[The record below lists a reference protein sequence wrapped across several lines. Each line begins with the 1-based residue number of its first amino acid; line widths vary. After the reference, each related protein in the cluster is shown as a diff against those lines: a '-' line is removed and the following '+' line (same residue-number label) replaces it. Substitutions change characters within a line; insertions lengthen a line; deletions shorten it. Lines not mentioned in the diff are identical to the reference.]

1 MRILRLSL
9 LRQFFLLSKNVKKA
23 LLIIN
28 IGIFLSIFAA
38 TSAAIS
44 FYIEKK
50 INDKE
55 FLLIENQQEQRDMS
69 SILSMFAT
77 MLAFIDTMMNNET
90 SRVSTSS
97 LFSLTDFGDKVL
109 SNKDFYLPII
119 LSAKKEMKD
128 FSELINEKIS
138 YEEDG
143 VTKEMTMLEW
153 LLLVIQDWTEEDIKE
168 FETLIDEFKLIG
180 DETEKINISIYED
193 EIFHSTYL
201 DLLEEINNS
210 DNNSISNYEHKI
222 YKDYKTTMNF
232 NYATINLLR
241 EVGTV
246 FRSAEL
252 AFADDI
258 KKLNSEISNLSNLE
272 KNIIFIAFILQ
283 FVTFII
289 IQFFEISSVH
299 REINKKSKI

>member
-1 MRILRLSL
+1 MRILRLSF
-9 LRQFFLLSKNVKKA
+9 LRQYFLLSKNIKKA

-38 TSAAIS
+38 TSASIS

-50 INDKE
+50 INEKE
-55 FLLIENQQEQRDMS
+55 FLLIENQQGQRDMS
-69 SILSMFAT
+69 NILT
-77 MLAFIDTMMNNET
+77 ILASVFTLVDTMMNNET

-97 LFSLTDFGDKVL
+97 LSSMTDFGDKVL
-109 SNKDFYLPII
+109 SNKDFYLPVIFIAKKDLKI
-119 LSAKKEMKD
+119 LSEIMY
-128 FSELINEKIS
+128 EKIP

-193 EIFHSTYL
+193 EIFHSTYS

-210 DNNSISNYEHKI
+210 DNNSINNYEHKI
-222 YKDYKTTMNF
+222 YKDYKTTMDF
-232 NYATINLLR
+232 NYAAIDLFKKMGFVLR
-241 EVGTV
+241 GMELVY
-246 FRSAEL
+246 AE
-252 AFADDI
+252 DI
-258 KKLNSEISNLSNLE
+258 KKLNSEISKLSNLE
-272 KNIIFIAFILQ
+272 KNIILFAFILQ
-283 FVTFII
+283 FIIFII
-289 IQFFEISSVH
+289 IQFFEISSVN
-299 REINKKSKI
+299 REINKKK